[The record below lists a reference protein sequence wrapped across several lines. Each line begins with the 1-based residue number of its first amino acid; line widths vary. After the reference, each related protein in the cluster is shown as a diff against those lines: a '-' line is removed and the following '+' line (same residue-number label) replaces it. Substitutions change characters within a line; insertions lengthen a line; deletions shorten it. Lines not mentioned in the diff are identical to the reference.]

1 MTTTVVTR
9 LEVKSLDFPDER
21 RTPEKTIIDVNTVGD
36 YSIGRLT
43 FEPGWRWSD
52 CIKPVV
58 GTELCEVNHVGYCVA
73 GELEVETSD
82 GIRILI
88 TAGDTYTIPPGHD
101 AQVVGDKPFIAVEL
115 VGAPSYAMAE
125 AAHLQRPR
133 LR

>member
-1 MTTTVVTR
+1 MADNVVTR
-9 LEVKSLDFPDER
+9 LEVKSLDFPDDR
-21 RTPEKTIIDVNTVGD
+21 RTPEKTTIDVNTLGD

-58 GTELCEVNHVGYCVA
+58 GTDLCEVNHVGYCIS
-73 GELEVETSD
+73 GELEVDTHD
-82 GIRILI
+82 GVRILI

-101 AQVVGDKPFIAVEL
+101 AQVVGEQPFVSLEL
-115 VGAPSYAMAE
+115 VGAPAYASADTS
-125 AAHLQRPR
+125 HLQRPR